1 MFPFTHNYWGWLFS
15 NFWHRRTIPP
25 VIYLALKRKT
35 FISFILEQRHQFFLL
50 EPAPE
55 RTVNFT
61 ESVFIHSGY
70 IRMVTTALL
79 LLTVCPASSS
89 IAECRYGP
97 TYEWDSEASPLLTD
111 TRAQDTYIAAA
122 LHHDGKFAAAGLG
135 TTAAGLTCDHVNI
148 NADGTPGNRGLYTAA
163 SKESLH
169 IAMLA
174 LVVNR

>member
-1 MFPFTHNYWGWLFS
+1 
-15 NFWHRRTIPP
+15 
-25 VIYLALKRKT
+25 
-35 FISFILEQRHQFFLL
+35 
-50 EPAPE
+50 
-55 RTVNFT
+55 
-61 ESVFIHSGY
+61 
-70 IRMVTTALL
+70 MVTTALL